1 MSCTR
6 SARVQWHRGHAKG
19 TFGPFL
25 AGFLALSLPTYVSGF
40 QHEPTELAATGEV
53 GHGRLG
59 EAMVAKTGGLR
70 DVIVAGTAGRT
81 A

>member
-1 MSCTR
+1 MF
-6 SARVQWHRGHAKG
+6 Q
-19 TFGPFL
+19 
-25 AGFLALSLPTYVSGF
+25 AL
-40 QHEPTELAATGEV
+40 QHEPTGLAATGEV

>member
-1 MSCTR
+1 MF
-6 SARVQWHRGHAKG
+6 Q
-19 TFGPFL
+19 
-25 AGFLALSLPTYVSGF
+25 AL
-40 QHEPTELAATGEV
+40 QHEPTGLAATGEV

-59 EAMVAKTGGLR
+59 EAMVAMTGGLR